1 MSLLVP
7 FPGQTPSQVGVLS
20 IGERG
25 ILRHVTDAMGI
36 LFWSLGSPYRG
47 IVPEQSM
54 RQFLEWHADTV
65 FMG

>member
-1 MSLLVP
+1 MI
-7 FPGQTPSQVGVLS
+7 SQ
-20 IGERG
+20 GERG

-65 FMG
+65 FIG